1 MTVLVTIHDVTPRFA
16 SEVDALLAFSER
28 VGILPALLVVPD
40 YHRNWPIERYPDFC
54 ARLRELQSRG
64 HEIYLHGYTHQ
75 AEHED
80 TDAARLSGR
89 GAISDALRTFTKPA
103 RALYAQRWVSAGEAE
118 FSDISPELAARK
130 LNLGCNQLESLGL
143 RLDGFVAPAWS
154 MSRAIL
160 PLLAN
165 HGLHF
170 TEDHFRIYDPV
181 TESSRLTLLI
191 NYATRTLTRLA
202 LTATFAR
209 AGRVAAPLLPVRVA
223 LHPADLTSRLLNS
236 EVPKLLAWAAAR
248 GVVTPRTL
256 LNRE

>member
-16 SEVDALLAFSER
+16 SEVETLLAFCER
-28 VGILPALLVVPD
+28 ADIRPALLVVPD
-40 YHRNWPIERYPDFC
+40 YHGNWPIERYPDFC
-54 ARLRELQSRG
+54 ARLRELQSCG
-64 HEIYLHGYTHQ
+64 HEIYLHGYYHQ
-75 AEHED
+75 SARED
-80 TDAARLSGR
+80 PDAVGLPSR
-89 GAISDALRTFTKPA
+89 GAIANALRTLTKPA
-103 RALYAQRWVSAGEAE
+103 RARYAQRWVSAGEAE

-130 LNLGCNQLESLGL
+130 LNLGRNQLESIGL

-154 MSRAIL
+154 MSHAIL

-181 TESSRLTLLI
+181 IERSRLTLLI

-202 LTATFAR
+202 VTAAFAR

-236 EVPKLLAWAAAR
+236 EVPKLLAWAAVR